1 MKLTDLPDQQA
12 LYLLLCELDSRQ
24 NTDRLRSYEP
34 YPKQLEFHA
43 AGATFRERLL
53 RAGNQN
59 GKTYPTGMEVAMHLT
74 GMYPD
79 WWPGRR
85 WDRPIIAWAGSDT
98 GETTRDN
105 PQRQL
110 CGLVGEFGTGSI
122 PKRLMGT
129 KKLAMGT
136 ADLYDYV
143 KVKHVSGGWSTLR
156 FKPYA
161 QGRQKWQGP
170 PVDMVWYDEEPPAPI
185 YDEGLARTI
194 ATGGMVALSFTP
206 LLGMSEV
213 VRRFLMETSGDR
225 SDTNLTIE
233 DAQHIPADE
242 RAKIIAGF
250 PAHEREARAKGVPTL
265 GSGRIFPVPESE
277 LQWQTTALPP
287 HVVYLGG
294 LDFGWDHPTAAVKC
308 AWDKDSDTFYVIT
321 AYKRSEQTP
330 LIHAG
335 ALRPL
340 GDWLPWAWPHDG
352 LQHDKGSG
360 KKLSDQYRDQGLKMF
375 RERATFPDGSFGVE
389 AGLMEMLDAMQTGR
403 FKVAAHLENWFE
415 EYRLYHRKDGK
426 VEKIYDDLLSA
437 TRYAWMMRRFAVPE
451 GGEQYA
457 EETYDYDSREG
468 GWMS

>member
-1 MKLTDLPDQQA
+1 MKLEDLSENQR
-12 LYLLLCELDSRQ
+12 LYLLLKELQSRQ
-24 NTDRLRSYEP
+24 NTDRLKSYEP
-34 YPKQLEFHA
+34 YPKQFEFHE
-43 AGATFRERLL
+43 AGSNHRERLL

-59 GKTYPTGMEVAMHLT
+59 GKTYSAGMELAYHLT

-110 CGLVGEFGTGSI
+110 IGLVGEFGTGSI
-122 PKRLMGT
+122 PKRLIGT
-129 KKLAMGT
+129 NKSAMGV
-136 ADLYDYV
+136 ADLIDYA
-143 KVKHVSGGWSTLR
+143 KIKHITGGWSTLR

-170 PVDMVWYDEEPPAPI
+170 PVDYIWLDEEPPAEI

-194 ATGGMVALSFTP
+194 ATGGCVTLSFTP

-213 VRRFLMETSGDR
+213 VRRFLMETSEDR
-225 SDTNLTIE
+225 HDTNMTIE
-233 DAQHIPADE
+233 DALHIPAEE
-242 RAKIIAGF
+242 RDRIIAAF
-250 PAHEREARAKGVPTL
+250 APHEREARAKGVPTL
-265 GSGRIFPVPESE
+265 GSGRIFPVAESE
-277 LQWQTTALPP
+277 LEWTASALPP

-294 LDFGWDHPTAAVKC
+294 IDFGWDHPTAAVKC
-308 AWDKDSDTFYVIT
+308 AWDKDSDVFYVIT

-335 ALRPL
+335 ALRPW

-360 KKLSDQYRDQGLKMF
+360 KKLADQYSDHGLEMMPSK
-375 RERATFPDGSFGVE
+375 ATFPDGSNGVE
-389 AGLMEMLDAMQTGR
+389 AGIVEMLDAMKTGR
-403 FKVAAHLENWFE
+403 FKVAAHLHDWWE
-415 EYRLYHRKDGK
+415 EFRLYHRDNGK
-426 VEKIYDDLLSA
+426 VVKEFDDLMSA
-437 TRYAWMMRRFAVPE
+437 TRYAWMMRRHAVVE
-451 GGEQYA
+451 GGD
-457 EETYDYDSREG
+457 DYGDDYYQQREG
-468 GWMS
+468 GWMA